1 MKKGDGSIFLFV
13 VQKHRATTLHY
24 DFRIQIGD
32 VLKSWVVPRGPS
44 LDPTR
49 KRLAVETQDHPLS
62 YIHFEGQIPEGSY
75 GAGEVI
81 VWDRGQCLYPSDP
94 VNQYGEGKIKFLLKG
109 EKLKGEF
116 FLFRTERQAGPKS
129 KWLLMK
135 KYDSHISYE
144 DITQSKP
151 SSVISL
157 RKLED

>member
-1 MKKGDGSIFLFV
+1 MNQFV

-24 DFRIQIGD
+24 DFRIQIEGI
-32 VLKSWVVPRGPS
+32 LKSWAVPRGPS
-44 LDPTR
+44 LDPTQ
-49 KRLAVETQDHPLS
+49 KRLAVETEDHPLS
-62 YIHFEGQIPEGSY
+62 YAHFEGQIPEGSY

-81 VWDRGQCLYPSDP
+81 VWDRGECLYPSDP
-94 VNQYGEGKIKFLLKG
+94 LHQYRQGKIKFILKG

-116 FLFRTERQAGPKS
+116 LLLRTGPQSGPKS

-135 KYDSHISYE
+135 RDDSHISYE
-144 DITQSKP
+144 EITRSKP